1 MFHHFKKEASIL
13 YQHLLKGLLQGVHYT
28 YRDDSAPVLT
38 AASNEQVTLILP
50 EHMKVK
56 HGAQG
61 PAWGHEVTSLE

>member
-1 MFHHFKKEASIL
+1 MF
-13 YQHLLKGLLQGVHYT
+13 QGVHYA

>member
-1 MFHHFKKEASIL
+1 M
-13 YQHLLKGLLQGVHYT
+13 LQGVHYA

-56 HGAQG
+56 HGARG
-61 PAWGHEVTSLE
+61 RDWRAPSDLSGVLVIR